1 MQELTEPALF
11 ASFCEKQNENSAGE
25 GIPACLLYA
34 SHT

>member
-1 MQELTEPALF
+1 MQELTEDAVCYNF
-11 ASFCEKQNENSAGE
+11 AKSKIKTAAE